1 MLLEAETSGR
11 VLACLQLLDQ
21 VFIAA
26 VAMLRFVSSI
36 QALPSCQSDVAADI
50 EEIADQ
56 WEMVGGVSVVVG
68 SLCFCTQIYGLISS
82 T

>member
-26 VAMLRFVSSI
+26 VAMFVSSI

-50 EEIADQ
+50 EEIVDQ

-82 T
+82 A